1 MKNTLRINGSVV
13 ASASPVANN
22 AGEPLIHYKDA
33 MRAILAYEEATPL
46 PDIVREELPAIV
58 SHWLQSPEDAPILL
72 NESYSERWQA
82 LLRSQLIPAN
92 SGARKGKKTRNPFH
106 ISFEGLPFLPVAN
119 PKFTF
124 IDLFAGIG
132 GFRIGLSS
140 HGGKC
145 VFSSEWDRHAKE
157 TYYNNYG
164 EVPFGD
170 ITNFTK
176 NGRKTE
182 VTPERIPTHDILC
195 GGFPCQPFSQ
205 AGKQLGFE
213 DARGTLFFDILTIAK
228 KQRPKVLFLENVKRL
243 KGHDKGRTF
252 QVICNSLRELG
263 YKVYA
268 KVIRAFDHG
277 VPQNRE
283 RIFIVAF
290 SKPIHFEFPKESR
303 YSMYKTVGDVL
314 ETNIDPY
321 YTISDRMWEG
331 HQRRLREHRNKG
343 NGFGY
348 SLFEKNAEYVN
359 TISARYW
366 KDGSEILIKQ
376 NNANPRILTPREC
389 ARIQGYPEIFKP
401 HDSRRWAYQQ
411 FGNSVAVPVIQAIA
425 KNIGV
430 ALDEQKPTHDM
441 LPNEPVIY

>member
-1 MKNTLRINGSVV
+1 
-13 ASASPVANN
+13 
-22 AGEPLIHYKDA
+22 
-33 MRAILAYEEATPL
+33 
-46 PDIVREELPAIV
+46 
-58 SHWLQSPEDAPILL
+58 
-72 NESYSERWQA
+72 
-82 LLRSQLIPAN
+82 
-92 SGARKGKKTRNPFH
+92 
-106 ISFEGLPFLPVAN
+106 
-119 PKFTF
+119 
-124 IDLFAGIG
+124 
-132 GFRIGLSS
+132 
-140 HGGKC
+140 
-145 VFSSEWDRHAKE
+145 
-157 TYYNNYG
+157 
-164 EVPFGD
+164 
-170 ITNFTK
+170 
-176 NGRKTE
+176 
-182 VTPERIPTHDILC
+182 
-195 GGFPCQPFSQ
+195 
-205 AGKQLGFE
+205 
-213 DARGTLFFDILTIAK
+213 
-228 KQRPKVLFLENVKRL
+228 
-243 KGHDKGRTF
+243 
-252 QVICNSLRELG
+252 
-263 YKVYA
+263 
-268 KVIRAFDHG
+268 
-277 VPQNRE
+277 
-283 RIFIVAF
+283 
-290 SKPIHFEFPKESR
+290 
-303 YSMYKTVGDVL
+303 MYKTVGDVL